1 MRKILKHTLLVA
13 VLVLCLFGISMVAA
27 SATEFTGATAQTSAH
42 VASITSGGTT
52 YYYETFTAARADA
65 RANSPAEIVVLQST
79 SGETDA
85 GVYSDFEV
93 TVKGADATVALTMPA
108 KTFAVGASKI
118 TFENIIL
125 NMTGDAIY
133 YPNNCE
139 ASVTFTNVKM
149 NLNGNYN
156 MEVSESAGGA
166 TLSITMTNCEINH
179 SAPSE
184 SAYFFYAPKTT
195 LTYNIAGLK
204 TNAAIVK
211 GDPAIDWTI
220 ADIEMTTNYPV
231 LIGTGNGYTIIAEGY
246 GNDATAKAN
255 GCNYRVGE
263 VTTGKK
269 GEVYFENDAEALQA
283 AAAGVKVYDISGAAP
298 QEILKACE
306 HDFSAATCVAKAKC
320 SKCGVETGELL
331 AHNYS
336 EATCTAKATCSG
348 CGDQQGELARHK
360 YTAATCTEK
369 SKCSVCGEERGEL
382 AKHTDADKNNKCDK
396 CQADLTLATTTPAD
410 DAEEKGCGGTV
421 TVAGL
426 ALVAALGSCAI
437 FVEKKRK

>member
-52 YYYETFTAARADA
+52 YYYETFNAALADA
-65 RANSPAEIVVLQST
+65 RVNSPAEIVVLKST
-79 SGETDA
+79 SAESDA

-118 TFENIIL
+118 AFENIIL

-133 YPNNCE
+133 YPNPCE
-139 ASVTFTNVKM
+139 ASVSFTNVKM
-149 NLNGNYN
+149 NLATNYS
-156 MEVSESAGGA
+156 MEAGGSGA
-166 TLSITMTNCEINH
+166 TLAITMTNCEINH
-179 SAPSE
+179 ATPSDT
-184 SAYFFYAPKTT
+184 AYLLYAPNST
-195 LTYNIAGLK
+195 LTYNINGLK
-204 TNAAIVK
+204 TNAAIFYGNAAV
-211 GDPAIDWTI
+211 DLTI
-220 ADIEMTTNYPV
+220 ADINRTTNYP
-231 LIGTGNGYTIIAEGY
+231 LIRGTDYTLIAEGY
-246 GNDATAKAN
+246 GNDATAKEN

-269 GEVYFENDAEALQA
+269 GEVYFETDAAALQA

-306 HDFSAATCVAKAKC
+306 HEFSAATCVAKAKC
-320 SKCGVETGELL
+320 SKCGTETGELL

-336 EATCTAKATCSG
+336 EATCTAKSTCSG

-369 SKCSVCGEERGEL
+369 SKCSVCGDERGEL
-382 AKHTDADKNNKCDK
+382 AKHADADKNNKCDK
-396 CQADLTLATTTPAD
+396 CEADLTPETTPAAD